1 MQKTVSVSK
10 KQRKLNST
18 LSLASLSL
26 MLGLGGLICQPAQA
40 ESPKG
45 NGKPAGAAPAKETKA
60 DSKAE
65 AKTEIKAAKLKLL
78 KELCVILNP
87 GKNADATMKA
97 TLAEQEKQAPQI
109 IDAMIS
115 QRAPKDI
122 SPEKLAQLRKAMID
136 TRLLAMRRTN
146 ELLLESIDMNS
157 LCERIY
163 TEIYDKYFSEAQ
175 LKDLIAFYKSST
187 GKRYTEVQSQIATEA
202 IQLTNKELETKLV
215 EVSKKVMQELEQKAR
230 EGAAA
235 AGK

>member
-1 MQKTVSVSK
+1 MSVSK
-10 KQRKLNST
+10 KQRKLNYV
-18 LSLASLSL
+18 LSLSSLLL
-26 MLGLGGLICQPAQA
+26 MLPALGGLVCQTAQA
-40 ESPKG
+40 ESAKG
-45 NGKPAGAAPAKETKA
+45 NGKSAGVAPAKPKPE
-60 DSKAE
+60 SKP
-65 AKTEIKAAKLKLL
+65 EISAAKQKLL
-78 KELCVILNP
+78 KELCAILNP

-109 IDAMIS
+109 IDAMLS

-136 TRLLAMRRTN
+136 TRLMAMRRTN

-163 TEIYDKYFSEAQ
+163 TEIYDKYFTEAQ

-187 GKRYTEVQSQIATEA
+187 GKRYTEVQGQIATEA
-202 IQLTNKELETKLV
+202 IQLTNKELETKIV
-215 EVSKKVMQELEQKAR
+215 DVSKKVMQELEQKAR

>member
-1 MQKTVSVSK
+1 MSVSK
-10 KQRKLNST
+10 KQRKLNFV
-18 LSLASLSL
+18 LSLSSLLL
-26 MLGLGGLICQPAQA
+26 MLPALGGLVCQTACA
-40 ESPKG
+40 ESAKG
-45 NGKPAGAAPAKETKA
+45 SGKSAGTAPAKPKPE
-60 DSKAE
+60 SKSE
-65 AKTEIKAAKLKLL
+65 SKTETSAAKLKLL
-78 KELCVILNP
+78 KELCAILNP

-109 IDAMIS
+109 IDAMLS

-122 SPEKLAQLRKAMID
+122 SPEKLAQLKKAMID

-163 TEIYDKYFSEAQ
+163 TEIYDKYFTEAQ

-187 GKRYTEVQSQIATEA
+187 GKRYTEVQGQIATEA
-202 IQLTNKELETKLV
+202 IQLTNRELESKLV
-215 EVSKKVMQELEQKAR
+215 DVSKKVMQELEQKAR